1 MRSEREMG
9 EWGSESTV
17 AHFLKKW
24 ETFTTLNWDLF
35 FCIFLKKLYFLLLKK
50 NRANLKKEPPQ
61 YLSKVLLRI
70 NLYMIKH
77 TCFNYTAPWF
87 LVYLQ
92 NYTTITT
99 INYFRTFHLPLK
111 SLKPIFSYSLF
122 SSQSQETTNLIF
134 CLYIFAFSGR
144 FI

>member
-1 MRSEREMG
+1 MG
-9 EWGSESTV
+9 DFYYFELGFIL
-17 AHFLKKW
+17 HIFKKAVL
-24 ETFTTLNWDLF
+24 FT
-35 FCIFLKKLYFLLLKK
+35 IKK
-50 NRANLKKEPPQ
+50 NRANLKKETPQ
-61 YLSKVLLRI
+61 YLSKVLLRD
-70 NLYMIKH
+70 NLYMIKY

-111 SLKPIFSYSLF
+111 SLKPIFSYSVF

-134 CLYIFAFSGR
+134 CLYIFAFSGH